1 MNIKIRLTQY
11 FQRYPKAWIALIVAC
26 IFPLIILINAL
37 QGQGIL
43 SLIYFGKNY
52 QYQQTKALQE
62 VNIPRVTP
70 YGYDGQMYAQLA
82 LDPLLI
88 GDAVFDGIDNPA
100 YRARRIAMPL
110 LAFLMGHGE
119 LMSILYSYALLN
131 FVTWVLFALT
141 LLRYLSP
148 KNWSDIALIA
158 ALLISSGTLI
168 SLMRAL
174 TDFPAAALGISALLI
189 SQKGKISTL
198 MLAFSALFKETSL
211 LSFGALVFPRTSAPA
226 QRNKQLFKLVFILLA
241 PFSAWSIYLFL
252 RTPAIGE
259 IGPAGNFDWPLFS
272 LLHKYQQLL
281 VWEHWERLMQAWA
294 PLPKEMRRGYLV
306 LTFFELLAPLSLA
319 IQAGY
324 IFHKW
329 RWSNPYWGF
338 GLGFALLFLVI
349 GDSIW
354 LEQYAYCRVLL
365 PLSFA
370 FNFLIRDYESGKKYW
385 TLFIAGNLGL
395 MGIPLILLT
404 YPLISH

>member
-1 MNIKIRLTQY
+1 MEY
-11 FQRYPKAWIALIVAC
+11 FRCYPKAWIVIGIAC
-26 IFPLIILINAL
+26 IFPLIILMNAL
-37 QGQGIL
+37 QGHGIL

-52 QYQQTKALQE
+52 QYKQALELQTA
-62 VNIPRVTP
+62 NIPRLTP
-70 YGYDGQMYAQLA
+70 LGYDGQMYAQIA

-88 GDAVFDGIDNPA
+88 SDAVFDGIDNPA
-100 YRARRIAMPL
+100 YRARRIALPL
-110 LAFLMGHGE
+110 LAFLIGHGE

-131 FVTWVLFALT
+131 FVAWVLFAFI

-148 KNWSDIALIA
+148 KNWTDVALITV
-158 ALLISSGTLI
+158 LLITSGTLI
-168 SLMRAL
+168 SLLRAL

-189 SQKGKISTL
+189 SHKEKISTI
-198 MLAFSALFKETSL
+198 MLALSALFKETSL
-211 LSFGALVFPRTSAPA
+211 LSFGALVFPRSYVASGRTKRLS
-226 QRNKQLFKLVFILLA
+226 KLILILLA
-241 PFSAWSIYLFL
+241 PVSIWSMYLFL
-252 RTPAIGE
+252 RVPAAGE
-259 IGPAGNFDWPLFS
+259 IGPASNFDWPLSS
-272 LLHKYQQLL
+272 LFHKYQHLL
-281 VWEHWERLMQAWA
+281 VWEYWERLMQAWA
-294 PLPKEMRRGYLV
+294 PLPKEMRRSYLI

-319 IQAGY
+319 IQSGY

-370 FNFLIRDYESGKKYW
+370 FNFLIIDYEKGKKYW